1 MKLRHSVIA
10 LLSILLLAACGAR
23 DEPAPRQ
30 AAANP
35 ADLLL
40 PVL

>member
-1 MKLRHSVIA
+1 MKFRHSVIA
-10 LLSILLLAACGAR
+10 LVSILLLSACGAR
-23 DEPAPRQ
+23 DEPALGQ